1 MDLEFRGEVQAR
13 DKYLEFISRQ
23 MILEATRVCQGSEY
37 TQEKTS
43 RTEIWALQYL
53 EVRT

>member
-23 MILEATRVCQGSEY
+23 MILEATEYAREVSIYKKKLQGLRSGH
-37 TQEKTS
+37 S
-43 RTEIWALQYL
+43 NI
-53 EVRT
+53 